1 MKQSAR
7 RVRAAKSLVPA
18 LMLGIGALA
27 VGAAFAND
35 WPELRGD
42 VTRRGVAGEKIVPPL
57 SLLWRYTG
65 GPQNANQCSPAIV
78 GDTAYFATRA
88 TADINS
94 GGILVAVDTRT
105 GARKWQFPRD
115 INGLRDRF
123 QFLTAP
129 LVYKGRVYV
138 GASDGTMYVVDAQ
151 NGTEALRIRTGRAIN
166 SAPAIVNDI
175 LYFGS
180 NDGTFYAL
188 NPATGEPAWRQ
199 LYKPGDSINSAPI
212 IADGM
217 IFFTTN
223 DNTVHA
229 VRQATGLPAWT
240 AKQLSRVLPN
250 APVYADST
258 LYVPSGQFLNALQ
271 PARGGVRW
279 SRRVPMDIMVAPV
292 ADGGTVYVMCRE
304 ERGNGSYIFAV
315 RSNNGK
321 DVWEKPAVLPVAPS
335 AAPTISGDIIYVPT
349 QRNMIYAVSR
359 EDGKILWEYY
369 FEPSFNRPLAP
380 GTPPPP
386 QVSITAPLAISG
398 GTLFALSDDGSLSA
412 FRSDAPDSA
421 GPVFSGFYPPP
432 ARQVNGQPP
441 LVLAAR
447 ALDMGSG
454 LKPESVTMKLDNRP
468 VTPLYDPAR
477 NLVYFQT
484 KATGRTVES
493 AALANGRHTVEITAT
508 DWRGNKTQETWSFIV
523 NNDLAPATREAPA
536 APRPSSNNPGVG
548 NQPGTNNPGN
558 RPGGNRPGNR
568 PGGGRGGRGGAG
580 GPGAP
585 GGGQEA
591 ASPPYQSAGSS
602 QQRRPRFPFRS
613 RSYAL

>member
-1 MKQSAR
+1 MKQSPR
-7 RVRAAKSLVPA
+7 RFRAAKSLAPA
-18 LMLGIGALA
+18 LMLGVGALV

-88 TADINS
+88 TADANS

-105 GARKWQFPRD
+105 GMRRWQYPRD
-115 INGLRDRF
+115 SNGLRDKF
-123 QFLTAP
+123 QFTTAP
-129 LVYKGRVYV
+129 LVNKDRVYI
-138 GASDGTMYVVDAQ
+138 GASDGTMYIIDARA
-151 NGTEALRIRTGRAIN
+151 GTELLRIRTGRAIN
-166 SAPAIVNDI
+166 SAPAIVGDT

-188 NPATGEPAWRQ
+188 NPTTGEPVWRQ

-212 IADGM
+212 IADNL
-217 IFFTTN
+217 IFITTN

-229 VRQATGLPAWT
+229 IRQSTGLQAWRS
-240 AKQLSRVLPN
+240 KQISRVLPN
-250 APVYADST
+250 AAIYADST
-258 LYVPSGQFLNALQ
+258 LYVPTGSFLNALQ
-271 PARGGVRW
+271 PSRGGVRW
-279 SRRVPMDIMVAPV
+279 SRRFPMDVMVAPV
-292 ADGGTVYVMCRE
+292 ADGGVVYAMCRE
-304 ERGNGSYIFAV
+304 ERGNGSYIYAI

-321 DVWEKPAVLPVAPS
+321 DLWEKPAVLPVAPS

-349 QRNMIYAVSR
+349 QRNMVYAVSR

-369 FEPSFNRPLAP
+369 FEPSYNRPLP
-380 GTPPPP
+380 PNTPPPA

-398 GTLFALSDDGSLSA
+398 GTLYALSDDGTLSA

-421 GPVFSGFYPPP
+421 GPVFSSFYPPP

-441 LVLAAR
+441 LILAAK
-447 ALDMGSG
+447 ALDMGTG

-468 VTPLYDPAR
+468 LPATEVQYDPAR
-477 NLVYFQT
+477 NMVYYQT
-484 KATGRTVES
+484 KATGKTVET
-493 AALANGRHTVEITAT
+493 AALANGRHTVEIVAT

-523 NNDLAPATREAPA
+523 NNDLAPATREAPV
-536 APRPSSNNPGVG
+536 APRNNPGTPRPGVG
-548 NQPGTNNPGN
+548 NPPGTPGTPG
-558 RPGGNRPGNR
+558 RPGAGGNRPGNR
-568 PGGGRGGRGGAG
+568 PGGGRGGRGSG
-580 GPGAP
+580 G
-585 GGGQEA
+585 
-591 ASPPYQSAGSS
+591 
-602 QQRRPRFPFRS
+602 
-613 RSYAL
+613 